1 MSVEDGLEDTAI
13 PPALPEPHLGRRLLW
28 ACAFQASEQL
38 FATVMARFLCSD
50 VCRKFGHL
58 GAISN
63 SIPQDHDSRHSL
75 LSIHTERRDFSD
87 ELKMI
92 DLVEGTIK
100 FLSASPAVAAAVD
113 VFLLVI
119 GLWIVWALFVRH

>member
-1 MSVEDGLEDTAI
+1 MDPRS
-13 PPALPEPHLGRRLLW
+13 
-28 ACAFQASEQL
+28 AFQPSEQL
-38 FATVMARFLCSD
+38 FAAIDGTVSFCSD

-100 FLSASPAVAAAVD
+100 FLSASPALAAAVD